1 MSSLCLRLVVSSL
14 LLRRRRRFKKSR
26 QTSSSSSSFQ
36 TFLDSTIESRERKK
50 TVENDEKEE
59 FEQRRGEGRGR
70 GRWSGANTIEGE
82 RERERRRVA
91 ACFENNDDYKER
103 NRFLTV
109 SFFFFSLDF
118 SKKKEQEVKKTGE
131 VKRLYTVRF
140 DFHQVITNKI

>member
-14 LLRRRRRFKKSR
+14 LLLRRRRFKKSR
-26 QTSSSSSSFQ
+26 QTSSSSSFQ

-70 GRWSGANTIEGE
+70 GRWSGANAIEGE

>member
-14 LLRRRRRFKKSR
+14 LRRRRRRFKKSR
-26 QTSSSSSSFQ
+26 QTSSSSSFQ

-70 GRWSGANTIEGE
+70 GRWSGANAIEGE

>member
-26 QTSSSSSSFQ
+26 QTSSSSFQ

-70 GRWSGANTIEGE
+70 GRWSGANAFEGE